1 MPPRPTTSVLVLIAL
16 VASLPSPAMAIG
28 MDIAKAVEIAEGYAK
43 AQGYSTLEAEHAFQY
58 RNGYYKVEFEEEGTG
73 MAAFELLVNPVS
85 EEVSKDM
92 CYYKWNSKYGGYM
105 PPGEVAVSKGEAR
118 RIAEEFLK
126 ERDEGMVIGVDT
138 RGKNLSLAEF
148 IGVGYG
154 FYEFHVLTDG
164 EFLNMLKVNMYTGE
178 VWSEAFHGKIV
189 QSLVLMPFPKKAS
202 SIPYLP
208 YLASGA
214 LLLVSFLGPPALRRD
229 KRLDRAKGLLQD
241 PRLRGLLRGLT
252 ALAFVMIIIAG
263 LFGVQRASANFATV
277 ATWVFWWAAFVL
289 LTLLFGRLWCYLCPL
304 GVVNE
309 EAAKVGLGREYPW
322 RHLWV
327 AVALFLGITIADD
340 LLGIGMTPRY
350 TAYLFLAFLSIA
362 VLMGALFRGRSFCS
376 YICPIGA
383 VTRVLSILSPVE
395 VRLECAGNGECTGG
409 LKRGDCPMSIS
420 PRLEARDCV
429 YCMECERGCTHKR
442 LSLHWRGF
450 GWALRG
456 KVRMRAEEAFL
467 VLGLLGILIIHL
479 VMKTALWMEWLIGI
493 AVTWPAGAPWVMA
506 LAMVS
511 SVLAVVSAYW
521 MISRLSGDKGLD
533 GAYAYLPLVA
543 VLFLIYILGKLNA
556 SWGTLGSVFSNP
568 LGHGMV
574 EPMGGLLDYRI
585 FNLLEVAL
593 LVPGY
598 WLSLAAT
605 RTGDG
610 KARRLSLAFL
620 LLIVAVALA
629 VLAQPVY
636 YAKLEG

>member
-1 MPPRPTTSVLVLIAL
+1 
-16 VASLPSPAMAIG
+16 
-28 MDIAKAVEIAEGYAK
+28 MDIAKAVEIAEGYVK

-85 EEVSKDM
+85 GEVSKGM

-105 PPGEVAVSKGEAR
+105 PPGKVAVSKGGAR

-126 ERDEGMVIGVDT
+126 DKGEGMVIGVDT

-154 FYEFHVLTDG
+154 FYEFHVLADG

-189 QSLVLMPFPKKAS
+189 RSLVLMPFPKKAS
-202 SIPYLP
+202 GIPYLP

-214 LLLVSFLGPPALRRD
+214 LLLVSFVGAPASGRSM
-229 KRLDRAKGLLQD
+229 RLDLAKRLLQD
-241 PRLRGLLRGLT
+241 PRFRGLLRGFT
-252 ALAFVMIIIAG
+252 ALAFLLIVVAG
-263 LFGVQRASANFATV
+263 LTGVQRANANFATV

-309 EAAKVGLGREYPW
+309 EAAKVGLGREYPGRW

-383 VTRVLSILSPVE
+383 VTRVLSILAPVE

-409 LKRGDCPMSIS
+409 LRRGDCPMAIS
-420 PRLEARDCV
+420 PRPEARGCI
-429 YCMECERGCTHKR
+429 YCMECERGCVRKR
-442 LSLHWRGF
+442 LSLRWRGF
-450 GWALRG
+450 GGALRG

-467 VLGLLGILIIHL
+467 VLGLLGILTIHL
-479 VMKTALWMEWLIGI
+479 VMKTVPWKDWLTGI
-493 AVTWPAGAPWVMA
+493 VVSWPAGVPWVMA
-506 LAMVS
+506 LAMFS
-511 SVLAVVSAYW
+511 SILSVVSAYW
-521 MISRLSGDKGLD
+521 MISRLSGDKGLE

-568 LGHGMV
+568 LGHGSIV
-574 EPMGGLLDYRI
+574 PMGNYLEYSTL
-585 FNLLEVAL
+585 NLVEIAL

-636 YAKLEG
+636 YTKLGG